1 MTCSS
6 SQGWKLQVGWTQLMA
21 ATTLP
26 RETPRGWGWGGHTLT
41 THSLVPFTELPY
53 PRLRLSLTANFPLQ
67 CA

>member
-26 RETPRGWGWGGHTLT
+26 REAPRGWEWGAHTLT
-41 THSLVPFTELPY
+41 TAQPCAIYRAAISTSPFKPHS
-53 PRLRLSLTANFPLQ
+53 
-67 CA
+67 